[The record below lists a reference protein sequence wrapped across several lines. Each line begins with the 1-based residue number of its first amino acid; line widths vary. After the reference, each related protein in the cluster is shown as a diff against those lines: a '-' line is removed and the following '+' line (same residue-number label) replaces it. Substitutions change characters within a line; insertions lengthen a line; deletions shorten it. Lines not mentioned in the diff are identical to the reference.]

1 MCILN
6 VQNAFSHPLIH
17 SQSFISRSPEI
28 ILGLPVSEAIDVWS
42 LGIVTAYTISKSL
55 LFEGK
60 DEYETVRKTHCF
72 PEEGYNYVANTMSF
86 FKKRIQKVNYTEIK
100 LLLSLHCEPLTT
112 MENSDAL
119 DSGSDFTQP
128 N

>member
-6 VQNAFSHPLIH
+6 VQNTFSHALIH

-42 LGIVTAYTISKSL
+42 LGIVTAYMISKSL

-72 PEEGYNYVANTMSF
+72 PEDYNYVANTMSF
-86 FKKRIQKVNYTEIK
+86 FKKRIQKSIIQK
-100 LLLSLHCEPLTT
+100 
-112 MENSDAL
+112 
-119 DSGSDFTQP
+119 
-128 N
+128 